1 MSRRSVDYN
10 ELMSYEPILHVA
22 RYPSADAASDAAA
35 ELDAFTAALKARRFA
50 DLDLSVWADDQIP
63 EPFAEFAARIG
74 FDWPLSDPW
83 YVESPGSAEDTV
95 FCADCDG
102 DQLFLQIDPAGG
114 WDGDA
119 WYAFCR
125 ATGATHAGA
134 TELYHLLADVSAI
147 PNAAEYVTGLVDFLD
162 LNIELYK
169 HSGTPN
175 GVPDAHGPSHITF
188 KTQASGAAG
197 WYHMGGCVQATL
209 VPIYNEIQ
217 SDARLMLDVRGLR
230 DLSQE
235 LPRTLTAD
243 LPIDANWERI
253 EID

>member
-1 MSRRSVDYN
+1 MSRRNVDYN
-10 ELMSYEPILHVA
+10 GLMSYEPILHVA

-35 ELDAFTAALKARRFA
+35 ELDTFTAALKARRFA
-50 DLDLSVWADDQIP
+50 DLDASLWQGDQIP

-83 YVESPGSAEDTV
+83 YVESPGSVEDTIFDV
-95 FCADCDG
+95 RCDG

-114 WDGDA
+114 WDGGA

-134 TELYHLLADVSAI
+134 TELYHLLADVSAM
-147 PNAAEYVTGLVDFLD
+147 PNAAEFVTGLVDYFDD
-162 LNIELYK
+162 LHIELYE
-169 HSGTPN
+169 HGGSPT
-175 GVPDAHGPSHITF
+175 GVPDADGPSHITF
-188 KTQASGAAG
+188 KTQASDAAG
-197 WYHMGGCVQATL
+197 WYHMAGSVQETL
-209 VPIYNEIQ
+209 VPLYNELLD
-217 SDARLMLDVRGLR
+217 DARLMLDVRGLR

-235 LPRTLTAD
+235 PPRTAD
-243 LPIDANWERI
+243 LPIDANWERV